1 MLGEWEG
8 AAGEGEV
15 VIGAEQ
21 SDQAED
27 QATEGLE
34 EARAIQAGPGGVAAE
49 KSLADAPA
57 GRCPLGEGQ

>member
-15 VIGAEQ
+15 VIGTEQ

-34 EARAIQAGPGGVAAE
+34 EARAIQPRPGE
-49 KSLADAPA
+49 L
-57 GRCPLGEGQ
+57 RLE

>member
-1 MLGEWEG
+1 LLGEWEG

-15 VIGAEQ
+15 VIGTEQ

-34 EARAIQAGPGGVAAE
+34 EARAIQPGPVE
-49 KSLADAPA
+49 L
-57 GRCPLGEGQ
+57 RLE

>member
-1 MLGEWEG
+1 LLGEWEG
-8 AAGEGEV
+8 AASEGEV

-34 EARAIQAGPGGVAAE
+34 EARAIQPGPGE
-49 KSLADAPA
+49 L
-57 GRCPLGEGQ
+57 RLE

>member
-15 VIGAEQ
+15 VIGTEQ

-27 QATEGLE
+27 QASEGLE
-34 EARAIQAGPGGVAAE
+34 AARGIQPGPGE
-49 KSLADAPA
+49 L
-57 GRCPLGEGQ
+57 RLE